1 MLHDW
6 AVIAAAFGYIG
17 FLFFVASRGD
27 RPSAAPRGRVGAL
40 DNDGNLRRC
49 ESGRAPNTSTE

>member
-17 FLFFVASRGD
+17 FLFFVASRGN
-27 RPSAAPRGRVGAL
+27 RRSPKWPAAGSQTARKAGIV
-40 DNDGNLRRC
+40 
-49 ESGRAPNTSTE
+49 